1 MPSPESG
8 QKDSPPSDIDLPCM
22 PPDRP
27 IVERLDEP
35 LLEKVEYCM
44 LDDSP
49 CILFVDW
56 DYAEDWSGTFVRV
69 IRPHMLSTARR
80 VGASEFWVAV
90 RCAQMRSR

>member
-8 QKDSPPSDIDLPCM
+8 QKESSPSGIDLPCV

-35 LLEKVEYCM
+35 LPEKVEYCV
-44 LDDSP
+44 LDGSP

-69 IRPHMLSTARR
+69 IDPHTLESARR
-80 VGASEFWVAV
+80 VDASEFWAV
-90 RCAQMRSR
+90 VRRLQVRGS

>member
-1 MPSPESG
+1 MPSPECGPKES
-8 QKDSPPSDIDLPCM
+8 SPSEIDLPCA

-27 IVERLDEP
+27 IIERLEEP

-44 LDDSP
+44 LDGSP

-69 IRPHMLSTARR
+69 FGPHTLSSARR
-80 VGASEFWVAV
+80 VGAPEFWAAV
-90 RCAQMRSR
+90 RRSHPRSR

>member
-1 MPSPESG
+1 MPSPSE
-8 QKDSPPSDIDLPCM
+8 IDLPCM

-44 LDDSP
+44 LETSP

-56 DYAEDWSGTFVRV
+56 DYAEDWSGRFVRV
-69 IRPHMLSTARR
+69 IPPHVLSTARR
-80 VGASEFWVAV
+80 VGEPEFWAAV
-90 RCAQMRSR
+90 RGAQGLSRG